1 MFDNKFKKAK
11 VVLKGKKAEDKQEEG
26 YFICDVNQK
35 IEGNGEMII
44 NMLASALADMCF
56 DEECINHG
64 VTIKTII
71 KILNKCYDERKKENK

>member
-11 VVLKGKKAEDKQEEG
+11 VVLQGKMVEDKQEEG
-26 YFICDVNQK
+26 YFICNVNQK
-35 IEGNGEMII
+35 IEGNGDMVIH
-44 NMLASALADMCF
+44 MLASTLADMCF

-71 KILNKCYDERKKENK
+71 KTLNECYNERKKEEK